1 MATWSCEDLW
11 KTTNVGT
18 SMGKKESMDETCKLV
33 VWTKESLVVN
43 VRLMELLLLVRT
55 RRKDPFAARII

>member
-1 MATWSCEDLW
+1 
-11 KTTNVGT
+11 
-18 SMGKKESMDETCKLV
+18 MGKKESMDETCKLV